1 MTAAALGLTV
11 LALLFLRQNVILILA
26 VATAMVHVFV
36 ASKSSVGFL
45 LQDIWTS
52 MDREALLSIPMF
64 LLSGLVMARGSIAGR
79 LVRLMTSL
87 TSALPGGLG
96 VATVL
101 SMTLFSAISGSS
113 MVTLLAI
120 GGIMYPALIA
130 AGYSQRYTLGVLCCG
145 GTLGVIIP
153 PSILMVVYGIVT
165 EVSITAMFLAGWG
178 PGLLLAALLCIYTV
192 LGNLK
197 VERKPFDVKEIAA
210 AFRNGITALLMPVI
224 LLGGIYTGFFTV
236 TESAALALLY
246 ACVVD
251 VFVHRE
257 LNGHDLIKVFI
268 EASKLLGTLLPL
280 IAIASSLNVILDYE
294 GVPQKIVRLMQEY
307 ADTKGK
313 MMVLVNVLLLAA
325 GALMDE
331 ISAIVILAPLLAPL
345 GAAYGYDP
353 VHFATIVIVN
363 LQIGYVAPPVALNL
377 FVAMVAFNQP
387 FGTVARAVIPFI
399 GLMLITL
406 VVTVTVP
413 ELSLYLVR

>member
-1 MTAAALGLTV
+1 MTAVALGLTV
-11 LALLFLRQNVILILA
+11 LALLFLRQNIILILA
-26 VATAMVHVFV
+26 VATAIVHTFV
-36 ASKSSVGFL
+36 ASKSSIGFL

-52 MDREALLSIPMF
+52 VDREALLAIPMF
-64 LLSGLVMARGSIAGR
+64 LLSGLVMARGSIAAR
-79 LVRLMTSL
+79 LVRIMKSL
-87 TSALPGGLG
+87 TCALPGGLG
-96 VATVL
+96 VAAVL
-101 SMTLFSAISGSS
+101 SMTVFSAISGSS

-130 AGYSQRYTLGVLCCG
+130 AGYSQRFAIGVLCCG

-178 PGLLLAALLCIYTV
+178 PGLLLSALLCIYSV
-192 LGNLK
+192 AGNWK
-197 VERKPFDVKEIAA
+197 VERKPFDPGEAAA
-210 AFRNGITALLMPVI
+210 AFRSGISALLMPVI
-224 LLGGIYTGFFTV
+224 LLGGIYTGFLTV

-246 ACVVD
+246 ACIID

-257 LNGHDLIKVFI
+257 LGGRDLIAIFI
-268 EASKLLGTLLPL
+268 EASKLLGALLPL

-294 GVPQKIVRLMQEY
+294 GVPQKIVRLMQDY
-307 ADTKGK
+307 ADTQGK
-313 MMVLVNVLLLAA
+313 MMVLINMLLLVA

-353 VHFATIVIVN
+353 VHFAMIVIVN

-377 FVAMVAFNQP
+377 FVAMVAFNQS
-387 FGTVARAVIPFI
+387 FKTVTLAVIPFI

-406 VVTVTVP
+406 VVTIAVP
-413 ELSLYLVR
+413 AFSLYFVR

>member
-1 MTAAALGLTV
+1 
-11 LALLFLRQNVILILA
+11 
-26 VATAMVHVFV
+26 
-36 ASKSSVGFL
+36 
-45 LQDIWTS
+45 
-52 MDREALLSIPMF
+52 
-64 LLSGLVMARGSIAGR
+64 
-79 LVRLMTSL
+79 
-87 TSALPGGLG
+87 

-101 SMTLFSAISGSS
+101 SMTAFSSISGSS
-113 MVTLLAI
+113 MVTLLAV

-130 AGYSQRYTLGVLCCG
+130 AGYSQRYALGVLCCG

-153 PSILMVVYGIVT
+153 PSLLMVVYGIVT

-178 PGLLLAALLCIYTV
+178 PGLLLAALLCIYSV
-192 LGNLK
+192 LTNLK
-197 VERKPFDVKEIAA
+197 MERKPFDLKEVVT
-210 AFRNGITALLMPVI
+210 AFKQGITALLMPVI

-257 LNGHDLIKVFI
+257 LNGRDLVTIFV
-268 EASKLLGTLLPL
+268 EATKLLGALLPL

-294 GVPQKIVRLMQEY
+294 GVPQKIVRLMQEH
-307 ADTKGK
+307 ADTQAK
-313 MMVLVNVLLLAA
+313 MMVLINVLLLVA

-353 VHFATIVIVN
+353 VHFATILIVN

-387 FGTVARAVIPFI
+387 FKTVVRAVIPFI

-406 VVTVTVP
+406 VITAAVP
-413 ELSLYLVR
+413 SLSLFLVR